1 MQMDAYALSKYGVDM
16 TPEFSGLRETLLARG
31 LIGED
36 SDMKKAKEE
45 YHFERGE
52 ILEKAMAMSE
62 QR

>member
-1 MQMDAYALSKYGVDM
+1 M
-16 TPEFSGLRETLLARG
+16 TPEFSGLREILLARG